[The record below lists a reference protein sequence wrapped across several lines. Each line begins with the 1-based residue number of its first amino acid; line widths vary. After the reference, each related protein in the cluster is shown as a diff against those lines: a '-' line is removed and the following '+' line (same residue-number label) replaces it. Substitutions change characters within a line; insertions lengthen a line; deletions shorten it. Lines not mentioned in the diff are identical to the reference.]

1 MYGKNKTSEG
11 DMKKYEQLFK
21 LIEQDILSEKY
32 LVGEFL
38 PSEQELAQYHKI
50 SRDTVRKALDKLQKE
65 GLIQK
70 FKGQGSKVIKH
81 EQINFPVSNL
91 TSYQEL
97 VELHGMISKTHV
109 ISLEKLT
116 VDKKLAQITGFP
128 EYRLVWRII
137 RQRVVDQ
144 VASVLDIDYLDKELI
159 PNISREIAEYSIY
172 NYIENKLN
180 LIIDCAKKEITIDH
194 ATNRD
199 KILLDIANENHVVS
213 VKSQV
218 YLANGQQFQF
228 TDSRHKLD
236 KFRFVDFAKR
246 HEK

>member
-1 MYGKNKTSEG
+1 
-11 DMKKYEQLFK
+11 MKKYEQLFK

-32 LVGEFL
+32 SVGEFL

-180 LIIDCAKKEITIDH
+180 LVIDYAKKEITIDH

-246 HEK
+246 HDK

>member
-11 DMKKYEQLFK
+11 GMKKYEQLFK

-32 LVGEFL
+32 SVGEFL

-81 EQINFPVSNL
+81 EQINFPVTNL

-180 LIIDCAKKEITIDH
+180 LVIDYAKKEITIDH

-246 HEK
+246 HDK

>member
-1 MYGKNKTSEG
+1 
-11 DMKKYEQLFK
+11 MKKYEQLFK

-32 LVGEFL
+32 SVGEFL

-137 RQRVVDQ
+137 RQRVVNQ

-180 LIIDCAKKEITIDH
+180 LVIDYAKKEITIDH

-246 HEK
+246 HDK

>member
-1 MYGKNKTSEG
+1 
-11 DMKKYEQLFK
+11 MKKYEQLFK

-32 LVGEFL
+32 SVGEFL

-180 LIIDCAKKEITIDH
+180 LVIDYAKKEITIDH

-246 HEK
+246 HEKS

>member
-1 MYGKNKTSEG
+1 
-11 DMKKYEQLFK
+11 MKKYEQLFK

-32 LVGEFL
+32 SVGEFL

-97 VELHGMISKTHV
+97 VELHRMISKTHV

-180 LIIDCAKKEITIDH
+180 LVIDYAKKEITIDH

-246 HEK
+246 HDK

>member
-1 MYGKNKTSEG
+1 
-11 DMKKYEQLFK
+11 MKKYQQLFK

-32 LVGEFL
+32 PVGEFL
-38 PSEQELAQYHKI
+38 PSENELTQIYKV
-50 SRDTVRKALDKLQKE
+50 SRDTVRKALEQLQKE
-65 GLIQK
+65 GFIQK
-70 FKGQGSKVIKH
+70 FKGQGSKIVKQEH
-81 EQINFPVSNL
+81 INFPISNL

-97 VELHGMISKTHV
+97 VLQNKLDSKTNV
-109 ISLEKLT
+109 ISLEKIT
-116 VDKKLAQITGFP
+116 VDKKLAKLTGFP

-159 PNISREIAEYSIY
+159 PTMTREIAEHSIY
-172 NYIENKLN
+172 HFIENDLG
-180 LIIDCAKKEITIDH
+180 LSIDYAKKEITIDH
-194 ATNRD
+194 ATSRD
-199 KILLDIANENHVVS
+199 KILLDIDRENHVVS

-246 HEK
+246 HG

>member
-1 MYGKNKTSEG
+1 
-11 DMKKYEQLFK
+11 MKKYEQLFK

-32 LVGEFL
+32 SVGEFL

-180 LIIDCAKKEITIDH
+180 LVIDYAKKEITIDH

>member
-32 LVGEFL
+32 SVGEFL

-137 RQRVVDQ
+137 RQRVVNQ

-180 LIIDCAKKEITIDH
+180 LVIDYAKKEITIDH

-246 HEK
+246 HDK

>member
-1 MYGKNKTSEG
+1 MYGKNKTSED

-32 LVGEFL
+32 SVGEFL

-65 GLIQK
+65 GLIHK

-180 LIIDCAKKEITIDH
+180 LVIDYAKKEITIDH

-246 HEK
+246 HDK

>member
-1 MYGKNKTSEG
+1 LYGKNKTSEG

-32 LVGEFL
+32 SVGEFL

-180 LIIDCAKKEITIDH
+180 LVIDYAKKEITIDH

-246 HEK
+246 HDK

>member
-32 LVGEFL
+32 SVGEFL

-180 LIIDCAKKEITIDH
+180 LVIDYAKKEITIDH

-246 HEK
+246 HDK

>member
-1 MYGKNKTSEG
+1 
-11 DMKKYEQLFK
+11 MKKYEQLFK

-32 LVGEFL
+32 SVGEFL

-65 GLIQK
+65 GLIHK

-180 LIIDCAKKEITIDH
+180 LVIDYAKKEITIDH

-246 HEK
+246 HDK